1 MVMFYTGNSAQNS
14 ANTVEIYILAG
25 ALILVNYVSRTPLL
39 MTPLVISLREYA
51 FPDLPIL
58 LAYSTA
64 RPASGAL
71 HYKRIPFSRVRFY
84 LRRYF
89 IVF

>member
-1 MVMFYTGNSAQNS
+1 MRAFQTQSQMIMFCTGYSAQHS

-25 ALILVNYVSRTPLL
+25 ALISVNYVSRSFI
-39 MTPLVISLREYA
+39 ISLRENA

-64 RPASGAL
+64 WPA
-71 HYKRIPFSRVRFY
+71 YD
-84 LRRYF
+84 
-89 IVF
+89 